1 MNVET
6 EPKMGD
12 RENWTNRKILK
23 TELMEN
29 LCLQFSECR
38 KVTTQKCFKF
48 SHALML

>member
-12 RENWTNRKILK
+12 GENWTNGKVRK
-23 TELMEN
+23 TESTEN

-38 KVTTQKCFKF
+38 KVTTQNVL
-48 SHALML
+48 SVATH

>member
-12 RENWTNRKILK
+12 GENWTNRKVQK
-23 TELMEN
+23 TESTEN
-29 LCLQFSECR
+29 LCLQFSKCR
-38 KVTTQKCFKF
+38 KVTMQKRFRH

>member
-1 MNVET
+1 MNGET

-12 RENWTNRKILK
+12 GENWTNGKVRK

-38 KVTTQKCFKF
+38 KVTTQKCFKC
-48 SHALML
+48 SHALMF